1 MLPLITSPE
10 TTTVMEWINADEE
23 RHRHWREQAERSL
36 ARADMSGAIA
46 TLSARLCDEIT
57 VILEQQDQLSQ
68 KFIDTI
74 LVRINYYELAVSLL
88 SDVDHSG
95 YFDPQ
100 TIAA

>member
-23 RHRHWREQAERSL
+23 RHRHWREQAKRLL
-36 ARADMSGAIA
+36 AQADMSEAIA

-57 VILEQQDQLSQ
+57 ANIEQQDQLAQ
-68 KFIDTI
+68 RFIETI
-74 LVRINYYELAVSLL
+74 LLRINYYELAVSLL
-88 SDVDHSG
+88 SDVDNSG

-100 TIAA
+100 PMAA